1 MKAIRI
7 ALAAALIFGTASPA
21 LAASAPALTAGG
33 NTIGGPGTT
42 NLGLNATATVYTDD
56 SANAD
61 ACVTVVNA
69 GKSPVRL
76 TIANDAPST
85 VSIDLAIGASG
96 ALCRDNTL
104 RVDLVCLGA
113 STCSAQWRV
122 DRD

>member
-1 MKAIRI
+1 MKSNRI
-7 ALAAALIFGTASPA
+7 ALLAALALAIAAPA
-21 LAASAPALTAGG
+21 GAASAPALTAGG
-33 NTIGGPGTT
+33 NTLAGPGTT

-56 SANAD
+56 SNNSD
-61 ACVTVVNA
+61 TCVTVANT

-76 TIANDAPST
+76 TMVNDVPST

-96 ALCRDNTL
+96 ALCRDNTE